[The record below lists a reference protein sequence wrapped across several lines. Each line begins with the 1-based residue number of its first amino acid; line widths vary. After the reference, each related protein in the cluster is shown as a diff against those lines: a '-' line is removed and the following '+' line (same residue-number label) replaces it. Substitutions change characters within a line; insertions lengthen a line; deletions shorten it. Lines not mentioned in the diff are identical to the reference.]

1 METISFK
8 CSLIGAAVV
17 TLLAACNVNNP
28 ASEEQGTEV
37 QDPEGTVYYEADT
50 VTNFM
55 NPERGFYRYTDIH
68 LKGDG
73 TGGLYD
79 DMSYKENCESS
90 KISLLFRY
98 YYLDCY
104 NEGQPIAQAD
114 LDLIN
119 RDLSVIRKNGKKVI
133 VRFSYGSSGYKND
146 NNWSFTEPTKEGM
159 LAHMKQLKPV
169 LAANADVIA
178 AVQAGFVGIWG
189 EWYFTST
196 FGKDWSKPNAK
207 ADRNDIIN
215 GLLDM
220 APADRFVQVRT
231 VHYITEYMGNGTRD
245 YTNVLTDA
253 TAFSGTPQSR
263 IGLHNDAYCND
274 RTNCGTYYDYAAERQ
289 YLANLGQYAPLG
301 GETNGGTE
309 SFYKGEKA
317 MADMI
322 LLHFD
327 YMNSNYETG
336 VLNNWRKGKPEG
348 SKLSY
353 YDLMASRMGYRFQL
367 ESFYAAVNGNQLP
380 IIMKIYNKGFSN
392 VYNRRIAYIVLK
404 NDKQTYSLPL
414 TSDPRFWKSGTT
426 TRIEETLNLPQG
438 IVAGSYQLYLALPDV
453 YESIAANPDY
463 AIRLANKNMK
473 WENGLNDLGITI
485 EIK

>member
-1 METISFK
+1 MKTISFK
-8 CSLIGAAVV
+8 GSLMGVAMV
-17 TLLAACNVNNP
+17 TLLSACNANTP
-28 ASEEQGTEV
+28 TQE
-37 QDPEGTVYYEADT
+37 QDPNWSAVYQTDT
-50 VTNFM
+50 TTNIM
-55 NPERGFYRYTDIH
+55 NPERGFYHYTDIH

-73 TGGLYD
+73 TGGLQD
-79 DMSYKENCESS
+79 NQNIQTSCEFG
-90 KISLLFRY
+90 KISLIFRY
-98 YYLDCY
+98 FYLDCY

-119 RDLSVIRKNGKKVI
+119 NDFSVIRKNGKKVI

-159 LAHMKQLKPV
+159 LAHMKQLKPI

-178 AVQAGFVGIWG
+178 VVQAGFVGIWG
-189 EWYFTST
+189 EWYFSST
-196 FGKDWSKPNAK
+196 FGKDWSKPNAV

-220 APADRFVQVRT
+220 TPADRFVQLRT

-245 YTNVLTDA
+245 YTNVLTDE

-263 IGLHNDAYCND
+263 LGLHNDAFCND
-274 RTNCGTYYDYAAERQ
+274 RTNCGTYYDYAAERT

-301 GETNGGTE
+301 GETNGGNVAY
-309 SFYKGEKA
+309 YKGEKA
-317 MADMI
+317 MADMK

-327 YMNSNYETG
+327 YMNSNYEMS
-336 VLNNWRKGKPEG
+336 VLGNWKQNKPEN

-353 YDLMASRMGYRFQL
+353 YELMQNRMGYRL
-367 ESFYAAVNGNQLP
+367 AMESFYAPAVVNNGVLP
-380 IIMKIYNKGFSN
+380 IEFKIYNDGFSAI
-392 VYNRRIAYIVLK
+392 YNRRVAYVVLK
-404 NDKQTYSLPL
+404 NADKTYSLPL
-414 TSDPRFWKSGTT
+414 TSDPRLWKAGTT
-426 TRIEETLNLPQG
+426 TRVKENLTLPSG
-438 IVAGSYQLYLALPDV
+438 IAKGSYQLYLALPDV
-453 YESIAANPDY
+453 YESLAPNPDY